1 MCLSRTRG
9 DQPLDTMGHSGATKH
24 DRMCSVEHDASP
36 GEKRRGTMVYMLT
49 TPTCTS
55 SIAQLRVRVCGVG
68 SRRERVRAA
77 PGLIVRLVTSCPCS
91 EALLDNEDGILLSHS
106 IRVHMRLVMS
116 QKSAEVFID
125 EWKDVAFLDIGS
137 VQIECWLQEVFVTSA
152 CSIISM

>member
-9 DQPLDTMGHSGATKH
+9 DQPLDTMGHSGARKH

-68 SRRERVRAA
+68 SRRERVRVA
-77 PGLIVRLVTSCPCS
+77 PGRKLGLGLFISKSNRVRV
-91 EALLDNEDGILLSHS
+91 IY
-106 IRVHMRLVMS
+106 
-116 QKSAEVFID
+116 K
-125 EWKDVAFLDIGS
+125 
-137 VQIECWLQEVFVTSA
+137 
-152 CSIISM
+152 

>member
-1 MCLSRTRG
+1 
-9 DQPLDTMGHSGATKH
+9 
-24 DRMCSVEHDASP
+24 
-36 GEKRRGTMVYMLT
+36 MVYMLT

-152 CSIISM
+152 CIIISM

>member
-9 DQPLDTMGHSGATKH
+9 DQPLDTMGHSGARKH

-77 PGLIVRLVTSCPCS
+77 PGLVRVR
-91 EALLDNEDGILLSHS
+91 
-106 IRVHMRLVMS
+106 IRVRVRVRVRVRHLTCPQPAPAPR
-116 QKSAEVFID
+116 SARGCLGLLHVP
-125 EWKDVAFLDIGS
+125 A
-137 VQIECWLQEVFVTSA
+137 
-152 CSIISM
+152 

>member
-9 DQPLDTMGHSGATKH
+9 DQPLDTMGHSGARKH

-68 SRRERVRAA
+68 SRRERVR
-77 PGLIVRLVTSCPCS
+77 VRI
-91 EALLDNEDGILLSHS
+91 ALLHCICFVRGIMQTCSVSMAYDNQRI
-106 IRVHMRLVMS
+106 
-116 QKSAEVFID
+116 
-125 EWKDVAFLDIGS
+125 KDVVDDA
-137 VQIECWLQEVFVTSA
+137 A
-152 CSIISM
+152 

>member
-9 DQPLDTMGHSGATKH
+9 DQPLDTMGHSGARKH

-68 SRRERVRAA
+68 SRRERVRAK
-77 PGLIVRLVTSCPCS
+77 
-91 EALLDNEDGILLSHS
+91 
-106 IRVHMRLVMS
+106 IRVRV
-116 QKSAEVFID
+116 KIRVR
-125 EWKDVAFLDIGS
+125 G
-137 VQIECWLQEVFVTSA
+137 IERYNRRVS
-152 CSIISM
+152 